1 MFLKLG
7 SRPFKPK
14 GLYFRVFVS
23 IKTPIC
29 SRQTATSFASGPRN
43 DCSSKT
49 IVLSLQQLMQ
59 NGLIPHCGFC
69 IMLLNWIKNQLIV
82 FNATVTR
89 FCTTKN
95 FITFSFLISWS
106 SIVIC
111 LIKLFFTCW
120 AFRNSSSHFLL
131 YKNEHIFQ
139 QLLRDPLQISFL
151 IISELKRINMK
162 ENHRFA
168 DVFRGNS

>member
-69 IMLLNWIKNQLIV
+69 IMLLNWVKNQLIV

-168 DVFRGNS
+168 NVSRGNS